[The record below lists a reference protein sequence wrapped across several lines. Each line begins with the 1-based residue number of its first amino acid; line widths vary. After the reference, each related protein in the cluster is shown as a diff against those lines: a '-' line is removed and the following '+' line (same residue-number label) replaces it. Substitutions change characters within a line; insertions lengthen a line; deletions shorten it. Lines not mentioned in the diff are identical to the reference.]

1 MTIYT
6 NARISNPSRYFETP
20 DHVSSDNKLS
30 RDDKV
35 KVLRSMAV
43 DADQKVEAAS
53 EGMAGTNPAFNA
65 EDLQSALIQLAK
77 TKESDTGV
85 ESSQHNARFQ
95 RIMVV
100 TTVDQ
105 DLNREIADV
114 ALDMAEVV
122 DGKVCLLNVVPT
134 AFEGAG
140 LAAAGPMVT
149 AVPLVTT
156 DNSQIIEDRNQQLA
170 ELRVE
175 SDTSVEV
182 EIEVRSGQ
190 IEQVIVDYADDCD
203 ADVIVVGSP
212 NRSWLEALF
221 DSSISRRVTMFAP
234 CPVLVVPEPA

>member
-53 EGMAGTNPAFNA
+53 ESMLGGNPAFNA
-65 EDLQSALIQLAK
+65 EDIQSALIQLVK
-77 TKESDTGV
+77 TKEPETGV
-85 ESSQHNARFQ
+85 GSSQHNARFQ
-95 RIMVV
+95 RVMVV

-114 ALDMAEVV
+114 AFDMAEVV

-134 AFEGAG
+134 AFAGAG

-149 AVPLVTT
+149 AVPLV
-156 DNSQIIEDRNQQLA
+156 LA
-170 ELRVE
+170 
-175 SDTSVEV
+175 
-182 EIEVRSGQ
+182 
-190 IEQVIVDYADDCD
+190 
-203 ADVIVVGSP
+203 
-212 NRSWLEALF
+212 NH
-221 DSSISRRVTMFAP
+221 
-234 CPVLVVPEPA
+234 